1 MPLTMLLLVK
11 ILTATL
17 IVVTLSVVAEKAS
30 PRISGLL
37 AGYPLGTAL
46 ALFFYGYELG
56 PRFAADA
63 AVYALLGLIA
73 TECFVYVYYQLSS
86 IVRQWSAAISS
97 LGAIATFLL
106 VARLFSHL
114 PPRPPLVIALTVL
127 SMAIFI
133 VLLRKLPDTTI
144 HRPVRLGFRILLLRA
159 LFSAAIIVAI
169 TALAGMVGEAW
180 AGLLSGFPITLFPF
194 ILIIHLTYRPAH
206 VHTIIKNFPRGMG
219 ALVLYAVSVHLLY
232 PRVGIWL
239 GTPAAFG
246 AATLYLWA
254 VLRWGGGLASG
265 RSRTGR

>member
-1 MPLTMLLLVK
+1 MPILLLVK
-11 ILTATL
+11 IFTATL

-73 TECFVYVYYQLSS
+73 TECFVYVYYHFSS
-86 IVRQWSAAISS
+86 RVRRWPVAVSS
-97 LGAIATFLL
+97 LGAIVTFLL
-106 VARLFSHL
+106 VARLFSPL

-127 SMAIFI
+127 SMAVFIF
-133 VLLRKLPDTTI
+133 LLRKLPDAVI

-169 TALAGMVGEAW
+169 TAMAGVVGEAW

-206 VHTIIKNFPRGMG
+206 VHTIIKNFPKGMG
-219 ALVLYAVSVHLLY
+219 ALVLYAISVHLLY
-232 PRVGIWL
+232 PRLGIWL
-239 GTPAAFG
+239 GTPVAFG
-246 AATLYLWA
+246 VATLYLLA
-254 VLRWGGGLASG
+254 LLRGVRSVQGG
-265 RSRTGR
+265 